1 MGSLAEWILSFRA
14 LHEKA
19 RRGQV
24 RDGEVTRYRA
34 ARDELARALLV
45 AQRLQLRPGETP
57 RRALR
62 VARALQV
69 ELDLGTARQRSVTID
84 LSAGGFSCL
93 LSRAPALGDEV
104 GFTLRLPLADPI
116 AGRAAAQDVKP
127 MVGNA
132 RVSFMFKTISEAD
145 RERVELFVF
154 DTVLAQLAPGGGV

>member
-1 MGSLAEWILSFRA
+1 MGTLAEWILSFRA
-14 LHEKA
+14 LHERA

-24 RDGEVTRYRA
+24 RDAEASRYRA

-69 ELDLGTARQRSVTID
+69 ELDLGTAHQRTVTID
-84 LSAGGFSCL
+84 VSSGGFSCL

-104 GFTLRLPLADPI
+104 GFTLRIPLTDPI

-127 MVGNA
+127 MMGSVRA
-132 RVSFMFKTISEAD
+132 SFMFKTISEAD
-145 RERVELFVF
+145 RERVEMFVF
-154 DTVLAQLAPGGGV
+154 DTVLAQLTPGGV